1 MPGIVVALVFRRKQ
15 ASKFVLI
22 RGYTIECFTH
32 VASIYANLLK
42 QKKSFAYE
50 RSSIPT
56 GLVWDTN
63 MAAVSLFWD
72 TNMAAVTSCENTLLN
87 RLIHWSLR
95 LSYKVL
101 RPKLTKQCLH
111 DLSGAIMES
120 ALFCTRSLRQ
130 SGRLWWKMGEQYS
143 STDLI
148 TLQWK
153 STISLQLTLKQ
164 KNTNAYL
171 RF

>member
-87 RLIHWSLR
+87 S
-95 LSYKVL
+95 
-101 RPKLTKQCLH
+101 
-111 DLSGAIMES
+111 
-120 ALFCTRSLRQ
+120 
-130 SGRLWWKMGEQYS
+130 
-143 STDLI
+143 
-148 TLQWK
+148 
-153 STISLQLTLKQ
+153 
-164 KNTNAYL
+164 
-171 RF
+171 